1 MKRLLLLIFLLGT
14 QFVSASDEVQ
24 NLQSA
29 LKNEGFYYGEVDG
42 KPGSELNAA
51 IRRFQ
56 IRNGLEVTG
65 EADEETLA
73 ALGLATEKSKA
84 PTTRP
89 STRDPLPPAP
99 PSPAATPAAR
109 PPVNLRKEG
118 STRESDQRFLREEL
132 EDADVPPRGPS
143 MVRPPA
149 PMDEDDA
156 TGAARPSSRFADIFA
171 GTPYA
176 KAPSELQQQ
185 TVARAQKVLASR
197 GFYRDPIDG
206 DPGPATEEAILT
218 YQRSARLAMTGRLD
232 LPTLAQLRLLPG
244 RGTGNPMVRPYNSVP
259 RPQFEQ
265 RPRQQVYR
273 GVWVE

>member
-1 MKRLLLLIFLLGT
+1 MKRLLILIFLLCT

-29 LKNEGFYYGEVDG
+29 LKNEGFYFGELDG

-65 EADEETLA
+65 EADEGTLA
-73 ALGLATEKSKA
+73 ALGLATSKSKA
-84 PTTRP
+84 PANRTPARDTTP
-89 STRDPLPPAP
+89 SAP

-118 STRESDQRFLREEL
+118 GARESDQRFLREEL
-132 EDADVPPRGPS
+132 DDSERPPRDPS

-149 PMDEDDA
+149 PMHEDDPTA
-156 TGAARPSSRFADIFA
+156 SARPSSRFADIFA

-176 KAPSELQQQ
+176 NAPGELQQQ
-185 TVARAQKVLASR
+185 TVVRAQKVLASR

-244 RGTGNPMVRPYNSVP
+244 RGTGNPVVRPYNSVP

-265 RPRQQVYR
+265 RQRQQVYR